1 MWKLQKTINIYILLP
16 NCVLYGCH

>member
-16 NCVLYGCH
+16 NSVYD